1 MFMTSQKTDAQVAR
15 QNDLIERF
23 EAHIRDKAF
32 PCVGAK
38 SALSR
43 QQMHILVAG
52 DIRCPRDDEAI
63 YDALRDFAG
72 TFKTNP
78 QPFQTFVVLFDQKA
92 TLSEVEFEGALWSR
106 VESLERLDARHGH
119 AYDERVSDDVD
130 DPRFCLSFA
139 GEAFFVVGLHPGAS
153 RLSRQFDVPVLVFN
167 AHEQFEALRREGRY
181 ETLRDS
187 ILKRDEARSG
197 SVNPMLA
204 RHGDVSEARQY
215 SGRLVEDAW
224 RCPMQAVPHRNRG
237 NANA

>member
-1 MFMTSQKTDAQVAR
+1 MFMTSPKTDDQVAQ
-15 QNDLIERF
+15 QNALIERF

-43 QQMHILVAG
+43 QQMNILVAG

-63 YDALRDFAG
+63 YGALQDFANA
-72 TFKTNP
+72 FKSDP

-92 TLSEVEFEGALWSR
+92 QLDETEFEAALWQR

-119 AYDERVSDDVD
+119 SYDARVSDDVD

-153 RLSRQFDVPVLVFN
+153 RISRQFDVPVLVFN

-197 SVNPMLA
+197 SANPMLA

-215 SGRLVEDAW
+215 SGRLVDDTW
-224 RCPMQAVPHRNRG
+224 RCPMQSVPHRKPDTT
-237 NANA
+237 NA